1 MFINNEPEPTY
12 TFTFLRHG
20 ESVGNAE
27 GKHQGQA
34 DFELTE
40 KGRLQARALG
50 ERWQLE
56 KRQFDAAVSSP
67 LMRARETAEAV
78 CGILGIPLQFD
89 ALWMERDNGLLAGL
103 HPDEARQ
110 LHPRPAF
117 IYPYMAI
124 GETGESQWELY
135 LRAGRAVQSLF
146 DNPPGNYLVVSHG
159 GILNMVFYAILGI
172 APHANFVGPRFR
184 FHNTAF
190 ATLTYAPGEHKWSVL
205 GVNDHLHWPEAE
217 E

>member
-1 MFINNEPEPTY
+1 MFTIDGIPPLY
-12 TFTFLRHG
+12 TFVFLRHG
-20 ESVGNAE
+20 ESIGNAE

-40 KGRLQARALG
+40 KGRTQARALAD
-50 ERWQLE
+50 RWLAE
-56 KRQFDAAVSSP
+56 KQHFNRAISSP
-67 LMRARETAEAV
+67 LMRARETAELI
-78 CGILGIPLQFD
+78 CGALGIPLVFD
-89 ALWMERDNGLLAGL
+89 PLWMERDNGLLAGL
-103 HPDEARQ
+103 HPDEAAV
-110 LHPRPAF
+110 LHPRPDF
-117 IYPYMAI
+117 VYPYLAI
-124 GETGESQWELY
+124 GETGESQWELF

-146 DNPPGNYLVVSHG
+146 NHPPGTYLIVSHG

-172 APHANFVGPRFR
+172 APQANFTGPRFR

-190 ATLTYAPGEHKWSVL
+190 ATITYMPGEHKWAVR